1 MPLRIEPISRSH
13 NRRSFDCGS
22 PELNQYLEN
31 TARQQSE
38 KGISRTFVL
47 VDDHNPGE
55 ILGFFTLT
63 ACEILVE
70 KLPLRFA
77 KKYPSRAPAAKL
89 ARLAVALSRQK
100 QGFGTYMMI
109 NAMERILFVAEHLG
123 IIGFFVDAKDNSAA
137 GYYRQFGF
145 IPLPDSPLEL
155 FLPVATIR
163 KAFST
168 RK

>member
-22 PELNQYLEN
+22 PDLNQYLQN

-47 VDDHNPGE
+47 VEDNNPSE
-55 ILGFFTLT
+55 ILGFFTLA

-70 KLPLRFA
+70 NLPPRLA
-77 KKYPSRAPAAKL
+77 KKYPLRASAAKL
-89 ARLAVALSRQK
+89 ARLAVARPRQR
-100 QGFGTYMMI
+100 QGFGASLLL
-109 NAMERILFVAEHLG
+109 NAMERVLLVAEHLG
-123 IIGFFVDAKDNSAA
+123 VIGFFVDAKDEGAA

-145 IPLPDSPLEL
+145 IPLPGSSLEL
-155 FLPVATIR
+155 FLPIATIR
-163 KAFST
+163 KAFSIN
-168 RK
+168 